1 LSPGIFEELF
11 TSWKL
16 REETA
21 VDLDSAS
28 DSGSAFSARGSPA
41 GSLAL
46 SGRGSPVFSGR
57 GSPAGSPVFSG
68 RGSPAGSPVFS
79 GRGSPAGSPVFSGR
93 GSPVFSCIGSLA
105 YSDYGGYLEDDLKE
119 TGKKGMSVQVIAL
132 TNHGTI
138 HLNDWF

>member
-1 LSPGIFEELF
+1 MSPGIFEELF

-41 GSLAL
+41 GSLVL
-46 SGRGSPVFSGR
+46 SGG
-57 GSPAGSPVFSG
+57 
-68 RGSPAGSPVFS
+68 GSPVFS

-105 YSDYGGYLEDDLKE
+105 YSDYDEYLEDDLIVI
-119 TGKKGMSVQVIAL
+119 GKKGMSVQVIAL
-132 TNHGTI
+132 TNHGT
-138 HLNDWF
+138 